1 MNLRESNEIFRRA
14 IIKTYFEVEL
24 LKIDYHKSNVRHPL
38 IKDEGFTVEDNL
50 HLYFDIITG
59 NDYPDGDEWFGVE
72 YLFPHNIKLPDNLIG
87 PDYFTTIYVA
97 DAKHF
102 WRHKELVRFKYGKT
116 KKLVESLEFIN
127 KKYRELSRN
136 LDDSSVI
143 NQVTK

>member
-24 LKIDYHKSNVRHPL
+24 LKIDYHKSIVRHPL
-38 IKDEGFTVEDNL
+38 IKDEGFTVEDKL

-59 NDYPDGDEWFGVE
+59 NDYPDGDEWFGIE
-72 YLFPHNIKLPDNLIG
+72 YLFPYNIKLPDNLIG

-102 WRHKELVRFKYGKT
+102 WRHKELVRFKYAKT

-127 KKYRELSRN
+127 KKYRELSKS
-136 LDDSSVI
+136 LYDSSVI
-143 NQVTK
+143 DQVTK

>member
-24 LKIDYHKSNVRHPL
+24 LKIDYHKSYVRHPL
-38 IKDEGFTVEDNL
+38 IKDEGFTVEDKL

-127 KKYRELSRN
+127 KKYRELSKS
-136 LDDSSVI
+136 LHDSSVI
-143 NQVTK
+143 DQVTK

>member
-24 LKIDYHKSNVRHPL
+24 LKIDYHKSIVRHPL
-38 IKDEGFTVEDNL
+38 IKDEGFTVEDKL
-50 HLYFDIITG
+50 HLYFDIMTG

-72 YLFPHNIKLPDNLIG
+72 YLFPYNIKLPDNLIG

-102 WRHKELVRFKYGKT
+102 WKHKELVRFKYGKS
-116 KKLVESLEFIN
+116 KKLVESLDFIN
-127 KKYRELSRN
+127 KKYRELSRS
-136 LDDSSVI
+136 LYDSSI
-143 NQVTK
+143 IDQITK

>member
-1 MNLRESNEIFRRA
+1 LNLRESNEIFRRA

-24 LKIDYHKSNVRHPL
+24 LKIDYHKSIVRHPL
-38 IKDEGFTVEDNL
+38 IKDEGFTVEDKL

-72 YLFPHNIKLPDNLIG
+72 YLFPYNIKLPDNLIG

-127 KKYRELSRN
+127 KKYRELSKS
-136 LDDSSVI
+136 LHDSSVVD
-143 NQVTK
+143 QVMK

>member
-1 MNLRESNEIFRRA
+1 LNLRESNEIFRRA

-24 LKIDYHKSNVRHPL
+24 LKIDYHKSYVRHPL
-38 IKDEGFTVEDNL
+38 IKDEGFTVEDKL

-102 WRHKELVRFKYGKT
+102 WRHKELVRFKYAKT

-127 KKYRELSRN
+127 KKYRELSKS
-136 LDDSSVI
+136 LHDSSVI
-143 NQVTK
+143 DQVTK

>member
-14 IIKTYFEVEL
+14 IINTYFEVEL
-24 LKIDYHKSNVRHPL
+24 LKIDYHKSYVRHPL
-38 IKDEGFTVEDNL
+38 IKDDGFTVEDKL

-72 YLFPHNIKLPDNLIG
+72 FLFPHNIKLPDNLIG

-116 KKLVESLEFIN
+116 KKLVESLDFIN
-127 KKYRELSRN
+127 KKYRELSKS
-136 LDDSSVI
+136 LHDSSVM
-143 NQVTK
+143 NEVTK

>member
-1 MNLRESNEIFRRA
+1 LNLRESNEIFRRA

-24 LKIDYHKSNVRHPL
+24 LKIDYHKSIVRHPL
-38 IKDEGFTVEDNL
+38 IKDEGFTVEDKL

-102 WRHKELVRFKYGKT
+102 WRHKELVRFKYAKT

-127 KKYRELSRN
+127 KKYRELSKS
-136 LDDSSVI
+136 LHDSSVI
-143 NQVTK
+143 DQVTK